1 MNRFIRFEYL
11 LTFLFILP
19 LHKSGY
25 SQGINYTGTYSITKD
40 KYSPLLLIK
49 QKKDTIFYE
58 IWNYGGLTPGSRIGN
73 TYGKVNLT
81 GNTIIDVCENPE
93 NNTSDTLVIQFSQA
107 SAKIS
112 TKLGAGSI
120 VFSGFETTNIS
131 PDGVYK
137 KTNSTPP
144 KFSFSEN
151 DFNESLALTTVDKNP
166 PPKGHDE
173 LTLFGGAIKLKAG
186 DTILINNPSH
196 KPSGNVWSYEYV
208 YSDFWP
214 NMPERSGKLTG
225 RFNLTTIVKKLNIDG
240 NRGYTLVTTT
250 LNGKNYDIVIN
261 LKNAIISHE
270 IELPNQNV
278 ISKMALFKSYLQS
291 VDNISENIVIGY
303 INNFEPVQGE
313 LDEFKKRRVIQNAK
327 LKLDS
332 IKSLTAKKDGF
343 IYFSNVQFSEYNFNN
358 HSFKTDGVENNFR
371 FEFESEINGES
382 RAFRV
387 FCKNISKEL
396 DIPMDEGKAEEITN
410 RYFKNTNRT
419 VYCIYTLDFTTVSTG
434 IVKSGANR
442 MYSVEKVIEQ
452 QANIKSIAFFGD
464 ADYTN
469 KIAEYN
475 WTPIPEPNNTIAIDR
490 HATFPGGDDA
500 LGKYKRDI
508 HYPREAQ
515 ERGIKGTVNIKFYV
529 DETGKIIAPIA
540 TTHLGGGL
548 EEEGLRLVKGMPNW
562 LPAIKDGKPIKE
574 EVNFPFMFE
583 L

>member
-1 MNRFIRFEYL
+1 MNRFIGFEYL

-58 IWNYGGLTPGSRIGN
+58 IWNFGGLTPGSRIGN
-73 TYGKVNLT
+73 TYGKVKLND
-81 GNTIIDVCENPE
+81 NTIIDISENPE
-93 NNTSDTLVIQFSQA
+93 NNNLDTLVIQFSQV

-112 TKLGAGSI
+112 TKLGSN
-120 VFSGFETTNIS
+120 VFPGFETTNIS
-131 PDGVYK
+131 PDGLYK

-151 DFNESLALTTVDKNP
+151 DFNESLTSTTVGKNP
-166 PPKGHDE
+166 PPKEQDE
-173 LTLFGGAIKLKAG
+173 LNLFGGAIKLKAG
-186 DTILINNPSH
+186 DIILINNPSH

-225 RFNLTTIVKKLNIDG
+225 RFNLTTIVKKLNIEG

-278 ISKMALFKSYLQS
+278 ISKMALFKSYLLS
-291 VDNISENIVIGY
+291 VDNISDNIVIGY

-313 LDEFKKRRVIQNAK
+313 LDEFKKRRVIQNTK

-332 IKSLTAKKDGF
+332 IKSQPAKKNGF

-371 FEFESEINGES
+371 FDFDSDINGES
-382 RAFRV
+382 RVIKVSCR
-387 FCKNISKEL
+387 NIYKEL
-396 DIPMDEGKAEEITN
+396 DIPMDEGKAEVITN
-410 RYFKNTNRT
+410 RYFKNTDRT
-419 VYCIYTLDFTTVSTG
+419 VYCIYTIDFTNVSTV
-434 IVKSGANR
+434 IVKSGADR
-442 MYSVEKVIEQ
+442 MYSVEKAIEQ
-452 QANIKSIAFFGD
+452 QGNIKSIAFFGD

-475 WTPIPEPNNTIAIDR
+475 WPPDAEPKNAKAADR
-490 HATFPGGDDA
+490 HASFPGGDDA
-500 LGKYKRDI
+500 FKTFMLNI

-515 ERGIKGTVNIKFYV
+515 EKVIHGTVFIKFIV
-529 DETGKIIAPIA
+529 DETGKIVNPSPV
-540 TTHLGGGL
+540 THLGAGL
-548 EEEGLRLVKGMPNW
+548 EEEGLRLVKLMPNW
-562 LPAIKDGKPIKE
+562 LPAIKDGNPVKE
-574 EVNFPFMFE
+574 EVNLPLKFS
-583 L
+583 LQ